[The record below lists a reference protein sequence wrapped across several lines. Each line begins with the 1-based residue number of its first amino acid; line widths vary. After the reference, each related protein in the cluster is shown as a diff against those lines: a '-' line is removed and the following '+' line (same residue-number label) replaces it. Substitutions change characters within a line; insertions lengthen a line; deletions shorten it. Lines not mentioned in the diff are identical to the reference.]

1 MLAGQVRLFGSRET
15 NTLTRENKMVAEIRF
30 LLSSEGTFK
39 LRFRSVMNSQVL
51 EKQGGVRRATVTIL
65 VILMKPYGIQ

>member
-1 MLAGQVRLFGSRET
+1 
-15 NTLTRENKMVAEIRF
+15 MVAEIRF